1 MDGGPD
7 LLRIAGEV
15 LYGERW
21 QSPLAR
27 DLGVSDRTVRNW
39 CAEKHECPVDLADRL
54 LPILRTRGEK
64 VADVVTTIERKKSG
78 AT

>member
-1 MDGGPD
+1 MDGGSD
-7 LLRIAGEV
+7 LLKIAGEA

-39 CAEKHECPVDLADRL
+39 CAAKHEYPHDLADRL
-54 LPILRTRGEK
+54 LSILRERSEK
-64 VADVVTTIERKKSG
+64 MLAVITTIEK
-78 AT
+78 T